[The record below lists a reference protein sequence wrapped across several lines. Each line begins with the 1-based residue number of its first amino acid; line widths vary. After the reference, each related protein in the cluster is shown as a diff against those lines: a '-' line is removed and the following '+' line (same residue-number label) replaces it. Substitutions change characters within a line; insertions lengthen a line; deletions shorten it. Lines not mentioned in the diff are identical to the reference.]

1 MGRLA
6 HGKAAAR
13 PLRLFARRLKIE
25 HIELQ
30 KQLALL
36 AKLDVTPPGDRP
48 SPELLTTIGRDFDR
62 PYLALVIKGQQD
74 LISLYER
81 GERRPGRTRQ
91 VFLHEVHGSP

>member
-36 AKLDVTPPGDRP
+36 ANHLELDVTRP
-48 SPELLTTIGRDFDR
+48 ATG
-62 PYLALVIKGQQD
+62 
-74 LISLYER
+74 
-81 GERRPGRTRQ
+81 RRPN
-91 VFLHEVHGSP
+91 S